1 MSKRSQVMGLEKAI
15 ESGKDHRKPYTGAK
29 SIALSCRNHGDC
41 EWCKNNRMYRI
52 KKCKEAMDD
61 KEKDDE

>member
-1 MSKRSQVMGLEKAI
+1 MGLEKAI

-29 SIALSCRNHGDC
+29 AIARSCRNHGDC
-41 EWCKNNRMYRI
+41 EWCKNNRMYRT